1 MIITFLPILFGGSGG
16 AKSRGIF
23 GKIVVCMG
31 KIICTFVL
39 HFSKSSDTMVK
50 VTMVEVAKLFF
61 PFKYRKTSE
70 YCIFTKLNIA
80 HPYGE

>member
-1 MIITFLPILFGGSGG
+1 
-16 AKSRGIF
+16 
-23 GKIVVCMG
+23 MG

-39 HFSKSSDTMVK
+39 HFSKSSDTMVE
-50 VTMVEVAKLFF
+50 VTMVEVAMVEVAKLFF

-70 YCIFTKLNIA
+70 YCIFTILNIA